1 MELNFQMASLRKEA
15 LKRFCCSICNK
26 KYRYEPPYNKHM
38 AKHALEKDGPSSSEL
53 DSLSSQLVDYQKET
67 SQKFETL
74 MTVVA
79 ELQVA
84 LAAETEKRVKLELL
98 IKSRGLRSSGLD
110 WKEMFT
116 LASLEAGMEIYFNS
130 CLPHI
135 AYDSTATK
143 GLDILWTFFQMLQ
156 YSWNSAV
163 NPEGHDHELQLWV
176 YGSVETFTA
185 WELSDLVV
193 PHLLEVL
200 PSKPSYW
207 ASRSPL
213 IVTSHVTEVFTALR
227 GYMLSSGKYNQV
239 KFRGMDRPS
248 AVSLVVSST
257 IGVKQWKDSFKQ

>member
-26 KYRYEPPYNKHM
+26 KYRYEPPYKKHM

-110 WKEMFT
+110 W
-116 LASLEAGMEIYFNS
+116 
-130 CLPHI
+130 
-135 AYDSTATK
+135 
-143 GLDILWTFFQMLQ
+143 
-156 YSWNSAV
+156 
-163 NPEGHDHELQLWV
+163 
-176 YGSVETFTA
+176 
-185 WELSDLVV
+185 
-193 PHLLEVL
+193 
-200 PSKPSYW
+200 
-207 ASRSPL
+207 
-213 IVTSHVTEVFTALR
+213 
-227 GYMLSSGKYNQV
+227 
-239 KFRGMDRPS
+239 
-248 AVSLVVSST
+248 
-257 IGVKQWKDSFKQ
+257 